1 MKNVLFILISNFI
14 RCSIFYLVVL
24 LNEKEKILDG
34 FEAIE
39 FRKLYH
45 RNHLNSTLKLE
56 TMHVRKNKIIQVKNM
71 NLLLREAQQ
80 FLIY

>member
-39 FRKLYH
+39 FR
-45 RNHLNSTLKLE
+45 
-56 TMHVRKNKIIQVKNM
+56 
-71 NLLLREAQQ
+71 
-80 FLIY
+80 